1 MILFTGAFFPVSQL
15 PDWLVPVVWLTPA
28 WHGIELAR
36 GTTFGTLSFLPA
48 LGHIAYLV
56 ALTAVGV
63 ALAVRYFHRRL
74 AV

>member
-1 MILFTGAFFPVSQL
+1 
-15 PDWLVPVVWLTPA
+15 
-28 WHGIELAR
+28 
-36 GTTFGTLSFLPA
+36 LSFLPA